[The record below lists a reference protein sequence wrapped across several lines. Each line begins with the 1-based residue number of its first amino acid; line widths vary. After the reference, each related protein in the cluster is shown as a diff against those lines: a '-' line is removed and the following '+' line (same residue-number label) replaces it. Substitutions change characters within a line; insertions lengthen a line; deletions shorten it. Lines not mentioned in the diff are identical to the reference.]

1 MNEKEILGLMKE
13 ISFFKPF
20 TLTEKKKMASIDS
33 HIVEYKKGEHV
44 IRQGEKD
51 STIFVLLKGSLAIT
65 KDEVPDAELNTLNAG
80 AMFGEVPLITGKSR
94 STNVIAKKKVIV
106 LKMDSYLL
114 KTLDPAILNKF
125 KDHLLKI
132 LIGRLDEMNIAMA
145 AFKQEFEKM
154 YRRL

>member
-1 MNEKEILGLMKE
+1 MKEKETLGLMKE
-13 ISFFKPF
+13 IPFFKPF
-20 TLTEKKKMASIDS
+20 TLSEKKTMASIDS

-65 KDEVPDAELNTLNAG
+65 KDEVPDAELNTLDVG

-94 STNVIAKKKVIV
+94 STNVIAKKKVVV

>member
-1 MNEKEILGLMKE
+1 MKEKEILNLMTD
-13 ISFFKPF
+13 IPFFKPF
-20 TLTEKKKMASIDS
+20 TVKEKKIMASINT
-33 HIVEYKKGEHV
+33 HIVEYKKGDHL

-65 KDEVPDAELNTLNAG
+65 KNEVPDAELNALEAG
-80 AMFGEVPLITGKSR
+80 SMFGEVPLITGKPR
-94 STNVIAKKKVIV
+94 STNVIAKKKVVV
-106 LKMDSYLL
+106 LKMDSFLL

-132 LIGRLDEMNIAMA
+132 LIGRLDEMNSAMA
-145 AFKQEFEKM
+145 AFKHEFEKM

>member
-1 MNEKEILGLMKE
+1 MEEKEILSLMKE
-13 ISFFKPF
+13 IPFFKPF
-20 TLTEKKKMASIDS
+20 TLKEKKIMASIDS
-33 HIVEYKKGEHV
+33 HIVYYKKGEHL

-65 KDEVPDAELNTLNAG
+65 KDEVPDAELNTLVVG

-94 STNVIAKKKVIV
+94 STNVIAKKKVVV

-132 LIGRLDEMNIAMA
+132 LIGRLDEMNVAMA

>member
-1 MNEKEILGLMKE
+1 
-13 ISFFKPF
+13 
-20 TLTEKKKMASIDS
+20 MAWVDS
-33 HIVEYKKGEHV
+33 HIAKYKKGENI

-65 KDEVPDAELNTLNAG
+65 KDEVLDTELNTLNLG
-80 AMFGEVPLITGKSR
+80 AMFREVPLNTGKSR
-94 STNVIAKKKVIV
+94 STNVIAKKKVVV

-132 LIGRLDEMNIAMA
+132 LIGRLDEMNVAMA

>member
-1 MNEKEILGLMKE
+1 M
-13 ISFFKPF
+13 
-20 TLTEKKKMASIDS
+20 
-33 HIVEYKKGEHV
+33 
-44 IRQGEKD
+44 
-51 STIFVLLKGSLAIT
+51 LKGNLAIT
-65 KDEVPDAELNTLNAG
+65 KNEVPDAELNTLSAG
-80 AMFGEVPLITGKSR
+80 AMFGEVPLITGKPR

-114 KTLDPAILNKF
+114 KTLDPVILNKF

-132 LIGRLDEMNIAMA
+132 LISRLDEMNSAMA

>member
-1 MNEKEILGLMKE
+1 
-13 ISFFKPF
+13 
-20 TLTEKKKMASIDS
+20 MAWIDS
-33 HIVEYKKGEHV
+33 HIAKYKKGENI

-65 KDEVPDAELNTLNAG
+65 KDEVLDAELNTLNLG
-80 AMFGEVPLITGKSR
+80 AMFREVPLNTGKSR
-94 STNVIAKKKVIV
+94 STNVIAKKKVVV
-106 LKMDSYLL
+106 LKMDSYIL

-145 AFKQEFEKM
+145 AFKKEFEKM
-154 YRRL
+154 YCRL

>member
-1 MNEKEILGLMKE
+1 
-13 ISFFKPF
+13 
-20 TLTEKKKMASIDS
+20 MAWIDS
-33 HIVEYKKGEHV
+33 HIAKYKKGENI

-65 KDEVPDAELNTLNAG
+65 KDEVLDTELNTLNLG
-80 AMFGEVPLITGKSR
+80 AMFGEIPLNTGKSR
-94 STNVIAKKKVIV
+94 STNVISKKKVVV

-132 LIGRLDEMNIAMA
+132 LIDRLDEMNIAMA
-145 AFKQEFEKM
+145 VFKQEFKKM
-154 YRRL
+154 YCRL